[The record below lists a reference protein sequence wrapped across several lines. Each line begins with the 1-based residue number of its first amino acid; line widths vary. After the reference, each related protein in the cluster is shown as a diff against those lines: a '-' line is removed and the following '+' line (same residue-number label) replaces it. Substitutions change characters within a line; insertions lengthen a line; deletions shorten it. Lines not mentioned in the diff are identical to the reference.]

1 MECNLLKF
9 VNKLEAFT
17 LAIQV
22 AHRGHDTWSSG
33 TCVIQPGQIFSECHS
48 DNQVLKFG
56 SCDVTVHH
64 SWSVLDKALE
74 QNLGGTVVDT
84 LGQKNEYLA
93 LVALALDCLPGEHWK
108 LGAFTN

>member
-1 MECNLLKF
+1 MSF
-9 VNKLEAFT
+9 
-17 LAIQV
+17 
-22 AHRGHDTWSSG
+22 G
-33 TCVIQPGQIFSECHS
+33 QPGLEVWFPVMSPT
-48 DNQVLKFG
+48 V
-56 SCDVTVHH
+56 VHH